1 MVSGGTTDSLTK
13 VIVANVLQFGGL
25 LKTNL
30 ASNLIGFGVDGV
42 SIFQGTKIIVT
53 TQLWKKHAPSCL
65 GCVVLPIIQIL

>member
-53 TQLWKKHAPSCL
+53 TQL
-65 GCVVLPIIQIL
+65 

>member
-1 MVSGGTTDSLTK
+1 VVQGWKWIPILLTLEQMVSGGTTDSLTK

-53 TQLWKKHAPSCL
+53 TQL
-65 GCVVLPIIQIL
+65 